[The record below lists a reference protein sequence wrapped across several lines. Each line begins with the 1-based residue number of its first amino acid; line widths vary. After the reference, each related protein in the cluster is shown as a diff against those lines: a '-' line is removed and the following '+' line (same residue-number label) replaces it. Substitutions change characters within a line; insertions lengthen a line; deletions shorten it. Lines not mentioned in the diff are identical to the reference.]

1 MSESNLTEKISDT
14 VTNVIKKTKFFEK
27 LQNIEFYFS
36 SFVMVSSVV
45 GITGLVIHYYNA
57 NEIKKNQE
65 EINNLRQDIITYNT
79 DMITTIKQL
88 YIEENI
94 EKFEKKLLNIL
105 ENQVITLNEIKNL
118 PLLSIVKIDKLSKS
132 TSVSSIFLESIPQ
145 KVSSINSDEG
155 WHISEEK
162 NNPKYEDNDLLND
175 CYDTMPLSN
184 VKKVTGI
191 KGWFI

>member
-14 VTNVIKKTKFFEK
+14 ITNVIKKTKFFEK
-27 LQNIEFYFS
+27 LQNIEFYFT

-65 EINNLRQDIITYNT
+65 EINNLRQDIITYNI

-88 YIEENI
+88 CVE
-94 EKFEKKLLNIL
+94 EKFDNLEKKIL
-105 ENQVITLNEIKNL
+105 KSIENQLITLNEIKNL
-118 PLLSIVKIDKLSKS
+118 PLLSVGKIDKLSRS

-155 WHISEEK
+155 WHISEEEK
-162 NNPKYEDNDLLND
+162 NKCEDNDLLND